1 MTMYAVTQ
9 SKVETIIKEL
19 DPRKCVVLLSGGID
33 STTLMY
39 KLVADYEVWPL
50 TVSYG
55 QRHDKEVFAA
65 RNTCEARG
73 EWLLKRWKYVDLSVL
88 RNLLPSAL
96 TGVGEIPEGHYA
108 DESML
113 ATVVP
118 NRNMILLAIAGGYA
132 AGIGA
137 KYLAY
142 APHMGDHPIYPDCRP
157 AFIDSATQTLK
168 LGTGWNEDGVELIA
182 PFSAIT
188 KADIVKLGKSL
199 NVPYKLTWSC
209 YVGDDRPCLRC
220 GTDVER
226 TEAFM
231 LAGLR
236 DPLLTDSE
244 WEIAKTYVRC

>member
-1 MTMYAVTQ
+1 MVSNITQ
-9 SKVETIIKEL
+9 TKVETVIKEL

-39 KLVADYEVWPL
+39 KLIADYECWPL
-50 TVSYG
+50 TISYG
-55 QRHDKEVFAA
+55 QRHFKEIFAA

-73 EWLLKRWKYVDLSVL
+73 DWLLERWKYVDLSVL
-88 RNLLPSAL
+88 RDLLPSAL

-108 DESML
+108 DESMKV
-113 ATVVP
+113 TIVP

-168 LGTGWNEDGVELIA
+168 LGTGWNEDGVELVA

-188 KADIVKLGKSL
+188 KADIVKLGKGL

-209 YVGDDRPCLRC
+209 YKGGEHHCGKC
-220 GTDVER
+220 GTCVER
-226 TEAFM
+226 REAFQ
-231 LAGLR
+231 LAGVE
-236 DPLLTDSE
+236 DPTVYES
-244 WEIAKTYVRC
+244 